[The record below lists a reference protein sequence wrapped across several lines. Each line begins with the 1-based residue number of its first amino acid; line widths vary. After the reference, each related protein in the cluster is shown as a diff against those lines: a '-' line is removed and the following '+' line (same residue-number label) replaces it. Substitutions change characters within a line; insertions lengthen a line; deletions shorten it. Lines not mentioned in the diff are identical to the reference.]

1 MEIYGDWIPY
11 LGPREFCP
19 TTCMGPFEVFPDK
32 PIYDMAQINQNLS
45 WDLGLNFLS
54 PLHQ

>member
-1 MEIYGDWIPY
+1 METYGDWIPY

-19 TTCMGPFEVFPDK
+19 TTYMGPFEVFPGTL
-32 PIYDMAQINQNLS
+32 IYDMAQIKQNLS

-54 PLHQ
+54 PFHQ